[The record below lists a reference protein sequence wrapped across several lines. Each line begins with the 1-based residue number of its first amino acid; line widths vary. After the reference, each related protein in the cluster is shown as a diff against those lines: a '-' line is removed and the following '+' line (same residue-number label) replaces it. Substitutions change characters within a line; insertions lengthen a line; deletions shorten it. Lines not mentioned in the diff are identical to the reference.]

1 MNWDVVIQVVGVL
14 LAGPIGAWVVS
25 AHRDKKR
32 LKMEMARSEAEGRT
46 SDATTMEMVDRVSA
60 EWFKRYD
67 ERHKDDQKQIAAL
80 KAFNEEHRNW
90 DALVVRKFHELGVD
104 MPPPPVLHVED

>member
-25 AHRDKKR
+25 VQRDKKR
-32 LKMEMARSEAEGRT
+32 LKMEMQRAAAEGRT
-46 SDATTMEMVDRVSA
+46 SEATTMEMVDKVSG

-67 ERHKDDQKQIAAL
+67 ERHQEDQRIIKAL
-80 KAFNEEHRNW
+80 KEGFREHRLW
-90 DALVVRKFHELGVD
+90 DDLVVRKFQELGVD
-104 MPPPPVLHVED
+104 MPPPPELHLEG